1 MEGKMKRAV
10 MTAPKT
16 LVVEEAP
23 IPELVK
29 ENDVLVKICY
39 VGICGTDIHI
49 FCGERDD
56 VELPR
61 VMGHELSGIVEETGK
76 AVMGLKKGDHVTLDP
91 VIACDHCNTCKSGH
105 PNVCPDVKC
114 YGVQMDGAFQD
125 YIVVEDRRLYKI
137 PEEYPMDAAAL
148 AEPFSIAANIL
159 KKAGAEAG
167 ESMVIIGAGT
177 IGLAVLQA
185 AKGMGLKVLISDVAE
200 RKLEYAQ
207 EFGADFVVNSMTE
220 DLSEAVKRAFPDG
233 ADITLD
239 AVGIHSLTSQSV
251 EFAAS
256 EGRII
261 VIGFDGNSLHL
272 PEVVITKKELS
283 LIGSR
288 MNCGRFPDVIRW
300 MEDGAVKM
308 GRMITAK
315 YNVED
320 IQQAFEDTLQNG
332 ERNIKTLISFV

>member
-10 MTAPKT
+10 MTAPRT
-16 LVVEEAP
+16 LAVEEAP

-49 FCGERDD
+49 FRGERDD
-56 VELPR
+56 VKLPR

-76 AVMGLKKGDHVTLDP
+76 SVIGLKKGDHVILDP

-159 KKAGAEAG
+159 KKARARGG

-200 RKLEYAQ
+200 RKLEYAR
-207 EFGADFVVNSMTE
+207 EFGADFVVNSTTE
-220 DLSEAVKRAFPDG
+220 DLSKAVKKAFPDG

-239 AVGIHSLTSQSV
+239 AVGIHSLTSRSV
-251 EFAAS
+251 EFAAA

-261 VIGFDGNSLHL
+261 VIGFDGASLHL

-288 MNCGRFPDVIRW
+288 MNCGRFPDVIKW
-300 MEDGAVKM
+300 MEDGAVEM

-315 YNVED
+315 YNAED
-320 IQQAFEDTLQNG
+320 IQQAFEDILRNG
-332 ERNIKTLISFV
+332 KENIKTLISFV